1 MIKGSRLEFAQ
12 IPPYYLLLEHLQIF
26 AFPSLVGGETSMS
39 FVLSVS
45 FIHRKCN
52 RDIINLS

>member
-1 MIKGSRLEFAQ
+1 
-12 IPPYYLLLEHLQIF
+12 
-26 AFPSLVGGETSMS
+26 VGGETSMS